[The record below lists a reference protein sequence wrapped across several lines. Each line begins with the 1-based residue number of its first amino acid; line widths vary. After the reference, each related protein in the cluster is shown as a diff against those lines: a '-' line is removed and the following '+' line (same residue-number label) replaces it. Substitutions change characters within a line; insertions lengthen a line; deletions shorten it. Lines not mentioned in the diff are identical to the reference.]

1 MKNKRKELLSGS
13 ILKSIL
19 VISIPIII
27 ANALQTIYQLIDTFW
42 VGRLGTNA
50 MAAVSLSFPI
60 LFFLASLA
68 TGLTVAGTIL
78 IAQYNGKG
86 NPRKV
91 SLAVGQSFS
100 LVVMIAIV
108 LGGAG
113 FFLSEFLLSLM
124 TKDAE
129 VLGQAVTYLRISFL
143 AIPAMFI
150 YYIFQSAL
158 QGVGEVKVPMLIIL
172 ATVVINFFIDP
183 LFMFGWGPI
192 PAMGVAG
199 VALATF
205 ITESLAAIA
214 GIIILIKGSHGVQLK
229 ANCLRIRKLWVTRI
243 LKLGLPSSLEMSSR
257 SLGMVLMTFIVAGFG
272 TLAVASFG
280 VGLRV
285 LSFVIIPSIGFSIA
299 ASTLIGNNLGADKK
313 RRAKKIA
320 STGIRIGFFV
330 LTFLGILLFI
340 FADKVTYF
348 LAPAD
353 LNLVATSAQFIRVMA
368 LTFGFIG
375 IQMVIIGIL
384 KAAGKT
390 TSAMILAMFHVFAL
404 VFTSFMLSKVGD
416 FGQVGIWLA
425 YPIANLLALG
435 LSVVF
440 YKRKSWLKKKLV

>member
-19 VISIPIII
+19 AISIPIII
-27 ANALQTIYQLIDTFW
+27 ANALQTVYQLIDTFW
-42 VGRLGTNA
+42 VGRLGIGA

-86 NPRKV
+86 NTRKV

-100 LVVMIAIV
+100 LVIIIAIV
-108 LGGAG
+108 LSAIGYL
-113 FFLSEFLLSLM
+113 LSEFLLSLM
-124 TKDAE
+124 TKDPV
-129 VLGQAVTYLRISFL
+129 VLEQAVTYLRISFL
-143 AIPAMFI
+143 AVPAMFI

-158 QGVGEVKVPMLIIL
+158 HGVGEVKIPMLIIL
-172 ATVVINFFIDP
+172 ATVIINFFIDP
-183 LFMFGWGPI
+183 IFMFGWGFI

-205 ITESLAAIA
+205 ITESLAAA
-214 GIIILIKGSHGVQLK
+214 VGIFILIKGSHGVKLR
-229 ANCLRIRKLWVTRI
+229 ANCLRIRKAWAIRI
-243 LKLGLPSSLEMSSR
+243 FKLGIPSSFEMSSR

-280 VGLRV
+280 VGVRV

-299 ASTLIGNNLGADKK
+299 ASTLVGNNLGAGKK
-313 RRAKKIA
+313 IRAKKIA

-330 LTFLGILLFI
+330 MTFLGILLFV

-353 LNLVATSAQFIRVMA
+353 LSLVATSAQFIRVMA

-390 TSAMILAMFHVFAL
+390 TMAMALAMFHVFVL
-404 VFTSFMLSKVGD
+404 VSTGFLLSKVGD
-416 FGQVGIWLA
+416 FGQVGIWIA
-425 YPIANLLALG
+425 YPIANTLALG
-435 LSVVF
+435 LAIIF
-440 YKRKSWLKKKLV
+440 YKRKTWLKKKLV